1 MDSRTEFIQNNMGL
15 VHICAKRF
23 KDKGIEYDD
32 ILQAGNLGLIKAV
45 DNFDSTRKIKFS
57 TYAIPCIL
65 GEIKQLFRSNG
76 SIKVGRSLKDLSKK
90 AKEVCSDYF
99 SKHGKSLTVNQLA
112 EILKISPENAALAL
126 NAGNLPLSLTTID
139 SNDEENQKDIPSEI
153 FDDKLSD
160 KIALNQI
167 LDSLKKEDKA
177 IITLRFFKNQT
188 QTKTAKILGM
198 SQVQVSRREK
208 IILNDIKK
216 KLIS

>member
-1 MDSRTEFIQNNMGL
+1 MDNRAEFIQNNMGL

-23 KDKGIEYDD
+23 KDKGIDYED

-65 GEIKQLFRSNG
+65 GEIKQLFRANG
-76 SIKVGRSLKDLSKK
+76 SVKIGRNLKELSLK
-90 AKEVCSDYF
+90 AKRVYSDYF
-99 SKHGKSLTVNQLA
+99 SKHGKNLTVSKLA
-112 EILKISPENAALAL
+112 EILEISPEKVALAL
-126 NAGNLPLSLTTID
+126 NAGSLPVSLTTFD

-153 FDDKLSD
+153 FDDKISD

-167 LDSLKKEDKA
+167 VNSLEKKDKA

-188 QTKTAKILGM
+188 QTKTAEILGM

-208 IILNDIKK
+208 IILNNMKK

>member
-1 MDSRTEFIQNNMGL
+1 MDNRAEFIRNNMGL

-23 KDKGIEYDD
+23 KDKSIDYDD

-45 DNFDSTRKIKFS
+45 DNFDSKRGIKFS

-65 GEIKQLFRSNG
+65 GEIKQLFRANG
-76 SIKVGRSLKDLSKK
+76 SIKVGRNLKELSLKAKK
-90 AKEVCSDYF
+90 ICSDYF
-99 SKHGKSLTVNQLA
+99 LKHGKNLTVNQLA
-112 EILKISPENAALAL
+112 EMLKISPENAALAL
-126 NAGNLPLSLTTID
+126 NAGNLPVSLTSFI
-139 SNDEENQKDIPSEI
+139 SNEENQKDIPIEI

-167 LDSLKKEDKA
+167 MNSLEKEDKA

-188 QTKTAKILGM
+188 QTKTAEILGM

-208 IILNDIKK
+208 IILNNMKK